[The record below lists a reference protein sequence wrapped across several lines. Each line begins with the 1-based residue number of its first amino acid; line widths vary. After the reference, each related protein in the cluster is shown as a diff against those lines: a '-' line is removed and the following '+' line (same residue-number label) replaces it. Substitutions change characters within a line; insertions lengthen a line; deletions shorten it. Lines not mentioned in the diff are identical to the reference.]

1 MSQQEKSSGRGFL
14 LAGSRIVGVS
24 IDGQG
29 ITGMQVCSKPTNKC
43 FGVWRTWGAIE
54 VQKLKQL
61 KGELYNSGLK
71 YSIVGEP
78 CCRVTVTI
86 LTYMRLNFK
95 VLGMAKLFVN
105 W

>member
-1 MSQQEKSSGRGFL
+1 MSPGRGFL
-14 LAGSRIVGVS
+14 LVGSRMVGVS

-29 ITGMQVCSKPTNKC
+29 ITGVQVCSKPTNKC

-54 VQKLKQL
+54 LQKLKQL

-78 CCRVTVTI
+78 CSRVTVTI
-86 LTYMRLNFK
+86 LTFMRLNFK
-95 VLGMAKLFVN
+95 ILCMAKFSVN